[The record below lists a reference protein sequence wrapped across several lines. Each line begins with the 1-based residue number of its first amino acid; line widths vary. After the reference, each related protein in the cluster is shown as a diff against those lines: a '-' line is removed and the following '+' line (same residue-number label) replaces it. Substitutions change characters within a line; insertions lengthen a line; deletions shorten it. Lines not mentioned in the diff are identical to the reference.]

1 MAFAVSAGV
10 ARRRPWTWVAAW
22 LLLACMASTPALAA
36 RTDVIVL
43 RNGDRVTG
51 EIKQLSYGQLE
62 FKTDDMGTVYI
73 EWDKIASLTTT
84 QQLQVELADGG
95 RVVGRSPTPPEQPGS
110 LLLVDSDGSPPSS
123 VPMSSVTRMY
133 TLESGTW
140 YRRLEGDFSI
150 GYSYTGSSD
159 VAVLNFGA
167 NVGSRNE
174 MRRWNLSIDGERTSQ
189 PTAPSTQRGEVL
201 LSLERYLPN
210 RYYREGLLALSTN
223 RELGL
228 DLRTLLGGTT
238 GRYLLRSGQ
247 SEWRAGLGLAVLS
260 EERTDGT
267 SLQSVEGVLTTTFRV
282 FRLDT
287 PKTDLEFTLNVLPSL
302 TESGRW
308 RSGGSLDLRK
318 EIIKDLFF
326 EISLWG
332 AYDNQPAVGASTSD
346 WSVVTSLGYSF

>member
-1 MAFAVSAGV
+1 MMFDSHAGV
-10 ARRRPWTWVAAW
+10 RRRGSKAWAAAW
-22 LLLACMASTPALAA
+22 SLLAVMASAPALAA
-36 RTDVIVL
+36 KTDVVVL
-43 RNGDRVTG
+43 QNGDRVTG

-62 FKTDDMGTVYI
+62 FKTDDMGTIYI
-73 EWDKIASLTTT
+73 EWDKIASVTTT
-84 QQLQVELADGG
+84 QQLQLELANGG
-95 RVVGRSPTPPEQPGS
+95 RVVGRSPSPPEQPGS
-110 LLLVDSDGSPPSS
+110 LRMVVDEASPPTP

-140 YRRLEGDFSI
+140 YRRLDGDFSL

-159 VAVLNFGA
+159 VEVLNFGV

-174 MRRWNLSIDGERTSQ
+174 KRRWNIAIDGERTSQ
-189 PTAPSTQRGEVL
+189 PTAPSTERADVYL
-201 LSLERYLPN
+201 TLEKYLPD
-210 RYYREGLLALSTN
+210 RYYREGLLVFSTN
-223 RELGL
+223 RELGV

-238 GRYLLRSGQ
+238 GRYLRRSGQ

-260 EERTDGT
+260 EERTDGS

-308 RSGGSLDLRK
+308 RGGGALDLRK
-318 EIIKDLFF
+318 EFVKDLFL
-326 EISLWG
+326 ELSLWG
-332 AYDNQPAVGASTSD
+332 AFDNQPTTGSATSD